1 MNVYIWDKELKM
13 EDLLHID
20 KTYKHILI
28 MGDTNLK
35 HLELLPHTQKT
46 AHNANGVVLKDFL
59 EGTHTGL
66 G

>member
-1 MNVYIWDKELKM
+1 M

-46 AHNANGVVLKDFL
+46 AHNVNGVVLKDFL